1 MCIARTLARSFIIR
15 SVIFILFFF
24 KKKKG
29 VNGRDTAPWRVASYH
44 IECIVSYPLFSS
56 FQYREEKKRK
66 EKILL
71 SMRSSTRKRLDV
83 VLSKEGIRRGLG
95 RRRQAFLPLA
105 HEISGRPLDVP
116 WRQSVQNHLGQFFEL
131 GDVHGAVGV
140 ASGGLRGGPERGEGS
155 LSSSVVCFWLVGVF
169 FYGEGRGGRGSGGK
183 WQIIGRRKG
192 IWKCGCCYDV

>member
-1 MCIARTLARSFIIR
+1 MSHHII
-15 SVIFILFFF
+15 S
-24 KKKKG
+24 
-29 VNGRDTAPWRVASYH
+29 N
-44 IECIVSYPLFSS
+44 VSYRIPFFLHFNT
-56 FQYREEKKRK
+56 EKKRK

-83 VLSKEGIRRGLG
+83 VLPEEGIRRGLG

-155 LSSSVVCFWLVGVF
+155 LSSSVVCFLVGWSF
-169 FYGEGRGGRGSGGK
+169 LFLEKGEGGLGEMADY
-183 WQIIGRRKG
+183 RKKKRNMEV
-192 IWKCGCCYDV
+192 WLLL

>member
-1 MCIARTLARSFIIR
+1 MRGIPRHGVSHHII
-15 SVIFILFFF
+15 S
-24 KKKKG
+24 
-29 VNGRDTAPWRVASYH
+29 N
-44 IECIVSYPLFSS
+44 VSYRIPFFLHFNT
-56 FQYREEKKRK
+56 EKKRK

-83 VLSKEGIRRGLG
+83 VLPEEGIRRGLG

-105 HEISGRPLDVP
+105 HEISRRPLDVP